1 MPEHHAH
8 ILPANQ
14 NLFRAWSRWKT
25 VMYLT
30 LCLFVIAVIFGFGRE
45 LHRHLDEIGKW
56 IEESG
61 SWASLAFVLLFVIA
75 TSLLVPDT
83 VLCIL
88 AGALFGWASG
98 FAAVLVGSIVAAA
111 FQYLLSRRL
120 LQSRFDRVLS
130 TRPFLESIR
139 EAVRYDEFH
148 LQFLLRLTPLNPATL
163 SYLLGAAGV
172 RFWGFLIAALAT
184 APILA
189 FGVYLGEIGKHA
201 AGLAKPDQSTVLL
214 ERSAMYVGLAVG
226 VIVLFFLSRAARR
239 AVGRAIEKSKR
250 EHSEVVGKP
259 LAS

>member
-1 MPEHHAH
+1 MPEHHEHPLA
-8 ILPANQ
+8 ANQ
-14 NLFRAWSRWKT
+14 NLFRASSRRKT

-30 LCLFVIAVIFGFGRE
+30 LFLFVIAAVFGFGRE

-61 SWASLAFVLLFVIA
+61 AWASFAFVLLFVIA
-75 TSLLVPDT
+75 TSLMVPDT

-98 FAAVLVGSIVAAA
+98 FAAVLVGSILAAA
-111 FQYLLSRRL
+111 LQYFLSRRL
-120 LQSRFDRVLS
+120 LRSSIDRALS

-139 EAVRYDEFH
+139 EAVHYDEFH

-172 RFWGFLIAALAT
+172 RFWGFLVAALAT

-189 FGVYLGEIGKHA
+189 FGVYLGKIGKHA
-201 AGLAKPDQSTVLL
+201 AGLEKPDQSAVHL
-214 ERSAMYVGLAVG
+214 EKGAMYVGLAVG
-226 VIVLFFLSRAARR
+226 VVVLYFLSRAARR
-239 AVGRAIEKSKR
+239 AVARALEKSKR
-250 EHSEVVGKP
+250 EHSEANFEP
-259 LAS
+259 SAS